1 MHPEERRNFTLA
13 YKNTYVAYLTQPR
26 AVSMHRSFA
35 VEWLPGA
42 ATLLAGLTQSMFNDA
57 TVRLQLYVDDPLL
70 CVRGTGQERNT
81 AMATVIAL
89 WSTLGVRL
97 AFKKADRGDSVQWI
111 GARMTVLDQRSNKA
125 RI

>member
-1 MHPEERRNFTLA
+1 
-13 YKNTYVAYLTQPR
+13 
-26 AVSMHRSFA
+26 MHRSFA

-57 TVRLQLYVDDPLL
+57 TLRLQLYVDDPLL
-70 CVRGTGQERNT
+70 CVRGTDQERNT